1 MRKSE
6 ERLRTLHPFAM
17 ARYDRLRAEGAEPLD
32 AMRESAP
39 LFDYR
44 PDARPAGHRPVPGI
58 EARAD
63 ATPEPEVTD
72 ATLPGPVPEPD
83 PTRTRS
89 TADGG
94 SPNGCKPGRC
104 TSAGQNSPLTSWP
117 WRWNRRPACP
127 PR

>member
-58 EARAD
+58 EA
-63 ATPEPEVTD
+63 P
-72 ATLPGPVPEPD
+72 
-83 PTRTRS
+83 
-89 TADGG
+89 
-94 SPNGCKPGRC
+94 CRC
-104 TSAGQNSPLTSWP
+104 HAGA
-117 WRWNRRPACP
+117 RGHRRYP
-127 PR
+127 PRA